1 MPVMRPH
8 AAGMDIGAE
17 EIFVAVPDDGDAE
30 PVRCFNTFTCDL
42 RALAEWL
49 EQCRIDTV
57 AMESTGVYWIPI
69 FQILE
74 SRGFEVFLVNAH
86 YLKSVPGRKSDVSDC
101 EWIQD
106 LHSVGLLQGSFRPPD
121 EICAVRT
128 LWRHR
133 QSLLQ
138 MAAEHILHIQKSLS
152 QMNVQVHHVLSEI
165 TGFSGMMILA
175 GERDCLRLAQLCHPS
190 VKSPREKVAQ
200 ALEGDLPP
208 RASFYSATIAGR
220 LSVLPTANRRAG

>member
-1 MPVMRPH
+1 MRKDRRKPMVRYYEGLPQIRAN

-17 EIFVAVPDDGDAE
+17 EIWVDVGNKDVEG
-30 PVRCFNTFTCDL
+30 VRRFGTFTADL
-42 RALAEWL
+42 NEMAEWL
-49 EQCRIDTV
+49 KQCGIETV

-101 EWIQD
+101 QWIQY

-121 EICAVRT
+121 KICAVRT

-138 MAAEHILHIQKSLS
+138 MAAEHILHMQKSLS
-152 QMNVQVHHVLSEI
+152 LMN
-165 TGFSGMMILA
+165 
-175 GERDCLRLAQLCHPS
+175 
-190 VKSPREKVAQ
+190 
-200 ALEGDLPP
+200 
-208 RASFYSATIAGR
+208 
-220 LSVLPTANRRAG
+220 